1 MLIPESGIGEPD
13 TATRIGRAVKRL
25 RRWHDMTQGELA
37 KRVDV
42 SQGTISLMEKGKSL
56 NFNTLEEVSRAL
68 GLKLSELI
76 EFAETLED

>member
-1 MLIPESGIGEPD
+1 MLIPESGIGAPD
-13 TATRIGRAVKRL
+13 VAARIGHAVKRL

-37 KRVDV
+37 KRVSV

-56 NFNTLEEVSRAL
+56 NFSTLDAVSRAL

-76 EFAETLED
+76 EFAESLED